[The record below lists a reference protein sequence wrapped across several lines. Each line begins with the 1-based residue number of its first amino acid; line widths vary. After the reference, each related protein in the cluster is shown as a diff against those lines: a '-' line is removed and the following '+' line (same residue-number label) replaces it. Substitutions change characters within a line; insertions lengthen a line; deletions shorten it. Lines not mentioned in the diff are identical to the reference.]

1 MIITF
6 IYQPCC
12 DSFFCSNTEGTADQP
27 AVNNTEFPTPLHP
40 RHRLLRRNSETEST
54 GRVPSKEDVLS
65 SSMNAVV
72 DLQQNLQAMSSG
84 SHTESH
90 EDILRSSHLTG
101 SEDDHCSSNS
111 DLTKQV
117 QRVSDGRSYTDS
129 PIEFSQSAV
138 PNFPVKIVDV
148 DKENQDSMNNSG
160 LDDEIAAND
169 STSSIRSYCTAK
181 DPRASTVVIP
191 RGQKGFGIFLVEGE
205 VGNIV

>member
-1 MIITF
+1 
-6 IYQPCC
+6 
-12 DSFFCSNTEGTADQP
+12 
-27 AVNNTEFPTPLHP
+27 
-40 RHRLLRRNSETEST
+40 
-54 GRVPSKEDVLS
+54 
-65 SSMNAVV
+65 MNAAV

-101 SEDDHCSSNS
+101 SEDDLNFAGRDQCSSNS
-111 DLTKQV
+111 DLTKHV
-117 QRVSDGRSYTDS
+117 HRVSEGRSYTNS

-148 DKENQDSMNNSG
+148 DKDNHANNSG
-160 LDDEIAAND
+160 LDDEMTAND

-205 VGNIV
+205 VRNNYFINRCYQ